1 MSNMV
6 TVRPFPAKGQT
17 VAFVAGL
24 FAAAG
29 GHRGLST
36 PTPEAGSSGR
46 PGRRAPVTWVYEA
59 ALLVTGIT
67 AVYGV
72 AHSLAWRTGK
82 EWVSVAGACVAA
94 FLIGWALVP
103 HSPVSLPGLL

>member
-1 MSNMV
+1 M
-6 TVRPFPAKGQT
+6 
-17 VAFVAGL
+17 
-24 FAAAG
+24 
-29 GHRGLST
+29 
-36 PTPEAGSSGR
+36 
-46 PGRRAPVTWVYEA
+46 TWVYEA
-59 ALLVTGIT
+59 ALLVTGMT

-103 HSPVSLPGLL
+103 RSPVSLPGLLQTAAIFAVAAGCGAGCRRRLRERGAAEGARRP